1 MTIKVED
8 NKIIFSRTIEA
19 PIEKVFDAY
28 TTKELFGKWFH
39 PKGASTKV
47 FRFNAVSG
55 GDAFYA
61 IKTPTMTSY
70 TLAEYKT
77 VKRPYLI
84 EYIDSFATPQGAKDT
99 KMPSMKITLSF
110 SKSNTTKTTVTST
123 SVFPTKEAAQQVIN
137 MGVEQGM
144 NQTLD
149 QLDALLK

>member
-1 MTIKVED
+1 M
-8 NKIIFSRTIEA
+8 
-19 PIEKVFDAY
+19 FDAY
-28 TTKELFGKWFH
+28 TTKALFEKWFH
-39 PKGASTKV
+39 PKDASTKV

-110 SKSNTTKTTVTST
+110 SKSNTDSEND
-123 SVFPTKEAAQQVIN
+123 SDINIGIPTKEAAQQVIN
-137 MGVEQGM
+137 MGVEQGI

>member
-1 MTIKVED
+1 MVSSKD
-8 NKIIFSRTIEA
+8 
-19 PIEKVFDAY
+19 
-28 TTKELFGKWFH
+28 
-39 PKGASTKV
+39 ASTKV
-47 FRFNAVSG
+47 FRFNAG

-110 SKSNTTKTTVTST
+110 PRAIQRKRQLHQHRYFQQRSRST
-123 SVFPTKEAAQQVIN
+123 SRKH
-137 MGVEQGM
+137 GC
-144 NQTLD
+144 
-149 QLDALLK
+149 

>member
-28 TTKELFGKWFH
+28 TTKELFEKW
-39 PKGASTKV
+39 GASTKV

>member
-28 TTKELFGKWFH
+28 TTKELFEKWFH

-61 IKTPTMTSY
+61 IKT
-70 TLAEYKT
+70 
-77 VKRPYLI
+77 
-84 EYIDSFATPQGAKDT
+84 
-99 KMPSMKITLSF
+99 
-110 SKSNTTKTTVTST
+110 
-123 SVFPTKEAAQQVIN
+123 
-137 MGVEQGM
+137 
-144 NQTLD
+144 
-149 QLDALLK
+149 

>member
-28 TTKELFGKWFH
+28 TTKALFEKWFH
-39 PKGASTKV
+39 PKDASTKV

-84 EYIDSFATPQGAKDT
+84 EYIDSFATP
-99 KMPSMKITLSF
+99 
-110 SKSNTTKTTVTST
+110 
-123 SVFPTKEAAQQVIN
+123 
-137 MGVEQGM
+137 
-144 NQTLD
+144 
-149 QLDALLK
+149 

>member
-1 MTIKVED
+1 M
-8 NKIIFSRTIEA
+8 
-19 PIEKVFDAY
+19 PIRQKNYLKNGFIQR
-28 TTKELFGKWFH
+28 
-39 PKGASTKV
+39 ASTKV

-99 KMPSMKITLSF
+99 KCQ
-110 SKSNTTKTTVTST
+110 
-123 SVFPTKEAAQQVIN
+123 A
-137 MGVEQGM
+137 
-144 NQTLD
+144 
-149 QLDALLK
+149 

>member
-28 TTKELFGKWFH
+28 TTKALFEKWFH
-39 PKGASTKV
+39 PKDASTKV

-77 VKRPYLI
+77 VKRP
-84 EYIDSFATPQGAKDT
+84 YIDSFATPQGAKDT

-123 SVFPTKEAAQQVIN
+123 SVFPTKEAAQQVVN

>member
-1 MTIKVED
+1 M
-8 NKIIFSRTIEA
+8 
-19 PIEKVFDAY
+19 
-28 TTKELFGKWFH
+28 
-39 PKGASTKV
+39 

-84 EYIDSFATPQGAKDT
+84 EYIDLFATPGAKDT

-123 SVFPTKEAAQQVIN
+123 SVFPTKKSLN
-137 MGVEQGM
+137 
-144 NQTLD
+144 
-149 QLDALLK
+149 KS

>member
-1 MTIKVED
+1 M
-8 NKIIFSRTIEA
+8 
-19 PIEKVFDAY
+19 PIRQKHYLEECV
-28 TTKELFGKWFH
+28 H
-39 PKGASTKV
+39 PKDASTKV

-123 SVFPTKEAAQQVIN
+123 SVFPTKMAQQVIN

>member
-28 TTKELFGKWFH
+28 TTKALFEKWFH
-39 PKGASTKV
+39 PKDASTKV

-99 KMPSMKITLSF
+99 KNAKHEDYFVIFRVQYNENDSDINIGI
-110 SKSNTTKTTVTST
+110 SN
-123 SVFPTKEAAQQVIN
+123 
-137 MGVEQGM
+137 
-144 NQTLD
+144 
-149 QLDALLK
+149 

>member
-28 TTKELFGKWFH
+28 TTKALFEKWFH
-39 PKGASTKV
+39 PKDASTKV

-84 EYIDSFATPQGAKDT
+84 EYIDSFATPQGKRYENAKHENYFVIFQEQYNEND
-99 KMPSMKITLSF
+99 SYINIGI
-110 SKSNTTKTTVTST
+110 SNKRSRST
-123 SVFPTKEAAQQVIN
+123 SRKH
-137 MGVEQGM
+137 GC
-144 NQTLD
+144 
-149 QLDALLK
+149 

>member
-1 MTIKVED
+1 M
-8 NKIIFSRTIEA
+8 
-19 PIEKVFDAY
+19 PIRQKNYLKNGFIQKGLAQKY
-28 TTKELFGKWFH
+28 FALMLFQ
-39 PKGASTKV
+39 
-47 FRFNAVSG
+47 AVMH
-55 GDAFYA
+55 FMR

>member
-28 TTKELFGKWFH
+28 TTKALFEKWFH
-39 PKGASTKV
+39 PKDASTKV

-61 IKTPTMTSY
+61 IKTPTMISY

-99 KMPSMKITLSF
+99 KMPSMKLLCH
-110 SKSNTTKTTVTST
+110 
-123 SVFPTKEAAQQVIN
+123 FPRAI
-137 MGVEQGM
+137 QGKR
-144 NQTLD
+144 Q
-149 QLDALLK
+149 

>member
-19 PIEKVFDAY
+19 PIEKVFDAN
-28 TTKELFGKWFH
+28 TTKELFEKWFH
-39 PKGASTKV
+39 PKDASTKV

-84 EYIDSFATPQGAKDT
+84 EYIDSFATPERCKRYKNAKHENYFVIFQEQYNENDSDINIGISN
-99 KMPSMKITLSF
+99 KKKPLN
-110 SKSNTTKTTVTST
+110 KS
-123 SVFPTKEAAQQVIN
+123 
-137 MGVEQGM
+137 
-144 NQTLD
+144 
-149 QLDALLK
+149 

>member
-8 NKIIFSRTIEA
+8 NKIIFSRTIQA

-28 TTKELFGKWFH
+28 TKKELFEKWFH
-39 PKGASTKV
+39 PKGASTEV
-47 FRFNAVSG
+47 FHFNVITG

-61 IKTPTMTSY
+61 IKTPALTSY
-70 TLAEYKT
+70 TLVEYET

-84 EYIDSFATPQGAKDT
+84 EYIDSFATSEGNKDT

-110 SKSNTTKTTVTST
+110 SETSKTETTVTSIST
-123 SVFPTKEAAQQVIN
+123 FPTKEAAQQVIEI
-137 MGVEQGM
+137 GVEEGM